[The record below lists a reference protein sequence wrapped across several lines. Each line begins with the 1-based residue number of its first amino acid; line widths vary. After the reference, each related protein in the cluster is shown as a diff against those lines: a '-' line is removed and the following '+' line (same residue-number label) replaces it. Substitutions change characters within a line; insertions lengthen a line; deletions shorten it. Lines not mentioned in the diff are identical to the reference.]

1 MGCTTDNVVR
11 RARVTSSRVTMSSMP
26 DITLARVHCIV
37 IDGEDARRFAQ
48 AQFSGDVGA
57 LSPGHWQWNA
67 WLDARGRVEA
77 LMQLCD
83 PGDGRLLAVL
93 RGGDAKRIQARLAR
107 YLLRARTTL
116 TVREFGGYA
125 GGPVAMETVQAIDAD
140 LVIGCGGRSL
150 RLGEARDGIDA
161 ASSERW
167 RLADIRAGWPT
178 LPADGPTFLPPAL
191 GLERLG
197 ALSFNKG
204 CYPGQEIAARLH
216 YRGGHKLRLHHV
228 RGTTPLALGAPE
240 TSDDPAATW
249 ILDWVAAGD
258 AVEALAVAERSTSRK
273 IKNMDNEYDVVS
285 IFEP

>member
-1 MGCTTDNVVR
+1 
-11 RARVTSSRVTMSSMP
+11 MP
-26 DITLARVHCIV
+26 DIALARVHCIV
-37 IDGEDARRFAQ
+37 IDGDDARRFAQ
-48 AQFSGDVGA
+48 AQFSGDVAA

-93 RGGDAKRIQARLAR
+93 RGGDPPRVRAGLAR
-107 YLLRARTTL
+107 YLLRMRANL

-125 GGPVAMETVQAIDAD
+125 GGPMERETVQAIDAD
-140 LVIGCGGRSL
+140 LVIGCGERSL
-150 RLGEARDGIDA
+150 RLGEARDSIDA
-161 ASSERW
+161 ASSDRW
-167 RLADIRAGWPT
+167 RLAEIRDGWPT

-197 ALSFNKG
+197 AISFNKG
-204 CYPGQEIAARLH
+204 CYPGQEMAARLH

-228 RGTTPLALGAPE
+228 RGAAPLAAGLPE
-240 TSDDPAATW
+240 IPGDPPAARV
-249 ILDWVAAGD
+249 LDCVAVGD
-258 AVEALAVAERSTSRK
+258 AVEALVVAPRSANIK
-273 IKNMDNEYDVVS
+273 IKSMGNEYYVVS